1 MDVGWTSM
9 VSILMSK
16 LTFPYHPYHPYPP
29 LSLLSPLS
37 PLIILILLISSYPFW
52 EHLSLCFLFSYGVLP
67 PSKSGRDKLLG
78 SRIDFH
84 GSGLDFLW
92 ISWIWGG
99 CSMEFMDFDWM
110 TMDPDWIFYGF
121 PCIRT
126 GFSTSFFDLGW
137 IFHEILGFRIDFH
150 WSGLDF
156 LWISWI

>member
-1 MDVGWTSM
+1 MDFHGYGMDLGW
-9 VSILMSK
+9 IFHGMSK
-16 LTFPYHPYHPYPP
+16 LTFPYHPYHPYHPYPP

-84 GSGLDFLW
+84 GSGLDFLR

-110 TMDPDWIFYGF
+110 TMDPDWIFYS
-121 PCIRT
+121 
-126 GFSTSFFDLGW
+126 ST
-137 IFHEILGFRIDFH
+137 DFH
-150 WSGLDF
+150 ASGLDF
-156 LWISWI
+156 LRVSLIWGGFSMKFLDFG